1 MVKILKKILLCVG
14 IVFCV
19 FLSYALWTLYEIAS
33 SRKTLSLGSCSTI
46 EMAKKYGLFLWE
58 YEPDTLYVCDSIPLV
73 VTSAFARRDG
83 RWKNYESDSIVFL
96 NSSQVFC
103 TFDTCYLTEGNWVY
117 LLKNAEYIIVDCNRR
132 FNEAFPPDSSPVYII
147 ERKHHYN
154 ENGEMILDR
163 NPQGCLLKGDTIQ
176 TLYLHKKK

>member
-1 MVKILKKILLCVG
+1 MVVG
-14 IVFCV
+14 RTMS
-19 FLSYALWTLYEIAS
+19 LIA
-33 SRKTLSLGSCSTI
+33 
-46 EMAKKYGLFLWE
+46 
-58 YEPDTLYVCDSIPLV
+58 
-73 VTSAFARRDG
+73 
-83 RWKNYESDSIVFL
+83 VFL

-103 TFDTCYLTEGNWVY
+103 TFDTCYVTEGNWVY
-117 LLKNAEYIIVDCNRR
+117 LLKNVEYIIVDCNRS